1 MSKKLAELEALF
13 ADLSEERVEIERSIE
28 TMMTDL
34 ADVPLAQRATGGWAS
49 DGPLTKRYL
58 DLTNRQAGLEA
69 EIDAVSR
76 AIAEIKRTPR
86 PN

>member
-1 MSKKLAELEALF
+1 MSKKLAELEVLF

-28 TMMTDL
+28 TMMADL
-34 ADVPLAQRATGGWAS
+34 ADVPLAQRAAGGWAS

-58 DLTNRQAGLEA
+58 DLTNRQTNLEA

-76 AIAEIKRTPR
+76 AIAEIKGAPR